1 SNASDEVFTVESYLS
16 CCKETG
22 LSIDDLKHITLGMA
36 LDFQTDY
43 VNLRMNDEEG
53 STRRATQADIDAF

>member
-1 SNASDEVFTVESYLS
+1 M
-16 CCKETG
+16 
-22 LSIDDLKHITLGMA
+22 SIDDLKHITLGMA